1 VVIDVTDVTEEYL
14 EAIYRLQQQSG
25 VARTSEIVKMLR
37 VVPGTVTNTMKRLQ
51 RDGLITRK
59 PYRGVKLKEKGLRI
73 ALDVIRRHRLSERL
87 LTDILKVEWAEA
99 HEAACG
105 IEHGLTEDIISNLDR
120 VLGHPTTCPHGNP
133 IPTKSGDII
142 EGESKELTHL
152 NPQERG
158 VIEKIGQEETDIL
171 RYLNTLNLKP
181 GTFVKVIE
189 KAPFNGPITIAVD
202 GKILALG
209 RNITTKIWIRRE

>member
-1 VVIDVTDVTEEYL
+1 MAVEVTDVTEEYL
-14 EAIYRLQQQSG
+14 EAIYRLQQLNG
-25 VARTSEIVKMLR
+25 VARTSEIVKMMR

-59 PYRGVKLKEKGLRI
+59 PYKGVKLTERGLRI

-87 LTDILKVEWAEA
+87 LTDILQVEWAEA

-105 IEHGLTEDIISNLDR
+105 IEHGLTEDITSNLES

-142 EGESKELTHL
+142 EGKSKILTRL

-158 VIEKIGQEETDIL
+158 VIKKIEHEESDIL

-181 GTFVKVIE
+181 GTLVKVIE
-189 KAPFNGPITIAVD
+189 KAPFNGPITIAVN
-202 GKILALG
+202 GKTLALG
-209 RNITTKIWIRRE
+209 RNIATKIWIRKE

>member
-1 VVIDVTDVTEEYL
+1 MVTEVTDVTEEYL
-14 EAIYRLQQQSG
+14 EAIYRLQQQGG
-25 VARTSEIVKMLR
+25 VARTNEIVKMLR

-51 RDGLITRK
+51 RDRLITRK
-59 PYRGVKLKEKGLRI
+59 PYRGVKLTEKGLRI

-105 IEHGLTEDIISNLDR
+105 IEHGLTEDIISNLER

-142 EGESKELTHL
+142 EEESKVLTRL

-158 VIEKIGQEETDIL
+158 VIKKIEHEESDIL

-181 GTFVKVIE
+181 GTLVKVIE
-189 KAPFNGPITIAVD
+189 KAPFNGPITIAVN
-202 GKILALG
+202 GKTLALG
-209 RNITTKIWIRRE
+209 RNITTKIWIRKE